1 MDDHRLKGVQC
12 DDLVV
17 QFGGQRILDRLSLQV
32 EPGEIVSLLGAS
44 GCGKSTL
51 LRTIAH
57 LTEPHSGTVRFG
69 GGNPSKD
76 GSESQRPS
84 MSFVFQDATLLP
96 WRTVSEN
103 VGLPLE
109 LSGETPSTSTKAR
122 IDHWLTQVGLTEKDG
137 RKLPSEL
144 SGGMRMRA
152 SLARAMVTDP
162 DILLLDEPFAAL
174 DDMLRGRLNEL
185 VHQIWKEKNRTILFV
200 THNIS
205 EAVYLSHRVAL
216 LSEGRIIEEIPLE
229 HPIPRDSSFRSS
241 SEFAGLYGRVLNS
254 LGVHAA

>member
-1 MDDHRLKGVQC
+1 MAD
-12 DDLVV
+12 
-17 QFGGQRILDRLSLQV
+17 
-32 EPGEIVSLLGAS
+32 
-44 GCGKSTL
+44 
-51 LRTIAH
+51 
-57 LTEPHSGTVRFG
+57 RFG
-69 GGNPSKD
+69 ERGIAARAQRRNPLD
-76 GSESQRPS
+76 VHEGTDRPLA
-84 MSFVFQDATLLP
+84 D
-96 WRTVSEN
+96 
-103 VGLPLE
+103 
-109 LSGETPSTSTKAR
+109 SG
-122 IDHWLTQVGLTEKDG
+122 GLTEKDG